1 MQVYIMRH
9 GQAEGFVKNDAQRA
23 LTSQG
28 IKEVSAMAR
37 WFRQNKHDVDLVL
50 VSPYVR
56 AQQTAATFCQSADI
70 SLKPETVTFITPS
83 GSATDVHDYLDGVVA
98 AEKYSSVL
106 IVSHMPLVS
115 YLVGEL
121 TCEGHTPIFQTG
133 AIADI
138 NYDVK
143 KMKGELVALVSPV
156 DIAHLAQ

>member
-9 GQAEGFVKNDAQRA
+9 GQAEGFVKDDAQRA
-23 LTSQG
+23 LTAHG
-28 IKEVSAMAR
+28 IEEVSAMAQ

-70 SLKPETVTFITPS
+70 SVKPETVAFVTPS
-83 GSATDVHDYLDGVVA
+83 GSAIDVHDYIDGVVG

-121 TCEGHTPIFQTG
+121 TFEGQTPIFQTG
-133 AIADI
+133 AIAEI
-138 NYDVK
+138 NYDIK
-143 KMKGELVALVSPV
+143 KMKGELIGLVSPA
-156 DIAHLAQ
+156 DLSNFTQ